1 MLKFAIIYDLKCLI
15 SNQKIETCRQSRKYN
30 LYTRNKQVTNYCDK
44 NQMLDL
50 TVKDFKISIIN
61 MLKELRKP

>member
-30 LYTRNKQVTNYCDK
+30 LYTRNKQVTE
-44 NQMLDL
+44 
-50 TVKDFKISIIN
+50 TIVIN
-61 MLKELRKP
+61 TRCWI